1 MLQNQNIVSQPD
13 ELFAV
18 QSFSKKLT
26 GAFSIFALV
35 IVYVYPIRQILN
47 HSFTAASLIPAGI
60 VLLIVILFA
69 SCKLSVRMTNKYI
82 SYRFF
87 PFHLSSRKI
96 SKEDILKIEL
106 SNLEPISNFGGY
118 GIRYDIAN
126 KRWAYLVRGNNVL
139 ILTKVSGEQIVLGV
153 KFTPDEI
160 SKFLYQND
168 YPS

>member
-1 MLQNQNIVSQPD
+1 ML
-13 ELFAV
+13 
-18 QSFSKKLT
+18 T
-26 GAFSIFALV
+26 
-35 IVYVYPIRQILN
+35 
-47 HSFTAASLIPAGI
+47 SLIPAGI
-60 VLLIVILFA
+60 VLLIVILLA

-96 SKEDILKIEL
+96 SKEDILKIEF

-139 ILTKVSGEQIVLGV
+139 ILTKVSGGRIVLGV

-160 SKFLYQND
+160 SKFLCQND
-168 YPS
+168 YPL